1 MTSAS
6 LFNRPKADPVEGV
19 ADHKIQG
26 ALNKEVGVT
35 TDEASSGSESESISA
50 DAQAGVQAI
59 EATTSVWSKR
69 DLILAYIL

>member
-1 MTSAS
+1 MTIAS
-6 LFNRPKADPVEGV
+6 IFTRPKADPVEAVDNGKSQ
-19 ADHKIQG
+19 DN
-26 ALNKEVGVT
+26 LNKEVGVA
-35 TDEASSGSESESISA
+35 TDDAGSGSDSDAVST